1 MIVIIYTI
9 YKFDFLD
16 KFFLG
21 IFSKMFTKKYFFL
34 STEIIVDGK
43 KHLLH
48 TVLLILKKLHLIRKK
63 LNSAQAE
70 HSNLLYIFFVL
81 LTESGF
87 DVNL

>member
-1 MIVIIYTI
+1 
-9 YKFDFLD
+9 
-16 KFFLG
+16 
-21 IFSKMFTKKYFFL
+21 MFTKKYFFL